1 MEKEYSN
8 RTSGEYYSLLK
19 NCPQMK
25 LLEGFNKSLGKKRY
39 GMSMYSS
46 SESSYVQRPDYPET
60 DISNIMNPF
69 DENSSNGSFRLT
81 SFSESMWEIYIFDFT
96 SNVFSNLIEFEGK
109 EFWIGTIENTSL
121 NNGLQ
126 SISNNDFMILVKS
139 GLYKIENNEVLVKS
153 NLQIRSYDLGVGGN
167 MYFKIDSLND
177 SHAMNIGKSNYKART
192 QRINEDQMKIFIA
205 VKYATVLFSKIPAT
219 QVVFSDWNNG
229 REIDIDA
236 TEYDVILAS
245 PQFSTSLQRKY
256 QSVEILS
263 NTNDVHWTCAVY
275 DSSLIS
281 NTFSHINQG
290 TVIPRTYV
298 VGLEDRKDLYLNVNN
313 THSLIATTP
322 LIRNINMT
330 SFDYYDDPDSFHI
343 GNGTTY
349 ASAYITSD
357 TVIPISIRNTLLVKN
372 TILSVLLSD
381 IIPNWRLTTSNAFY
395 NSDGVGSDIYNFFS
409 DPDSGIKASLN
420 STNNAATF
428 YSPSTNIGPQ
438 NKSVSMA
445 MEFMLP
451 DGSSDV
457 YLGVINQI
465 SQEATVF
472 QGFEYSNDLRV
483 NLLTGQ
489 IEIQGQNVGTPLF
502 FEEPSVVILTLTY
515 LDNGNIL
522 ANIGTSENNMQQF
535 TLQTMGGLTD
545 PRFYIT
551 GNNIVDGSLGTFK
564 MIPIEALIGETNDI
578 PVDVIYPASDIS
590 NMGNIFDENSAVG
603 SFEITSNSLTEWT
616 VLVLDASYNVLAG
629 QTIGEGVEMYMGVLH
644 SSILQNGLNTINN
657 TDFDNMSKSGVNFKF
672 TPTFTQKIFKE
683 NVFSRD
689 FDMFIYPTLY
699 FKLTDVVS
707 STCFSIGSTNY
718 QCRNIKLQ
726 NTPNKF
732 FIAVRKGKITF
743 SKISASQIVF
753 ADWDDGREIDI
764 DASEYDVILTSPSFP
779 NSTRK
784 YQSFEINT
792 NSNNTFISCL
802 VHEASIYNQTYS
814 FIEQGN
820 VIPRT
825 YVVGLED
832 QRDLYLNVN
841 NTYALIASSPRIR
854 NIQKIVY
861 DYFDG
866 VESFHIGNGDNYA
879 SAFSTPD
886 TIVPLSMRNVVI
898 VKNTFIKITCS
909 SQIPNWNENV
919 SYVIDSSDIQG
930 SDIYDFFTDP
940 DSGIKANIKSQNS
953 SSNEATYYFPSIN
966 FAPGAQSDTV
976 IVAFEFYLPTNGTI
990 SMGVVNQSN
999 PLLELTSLHETSTYI
1014 RTNLNS
1020 GQIQLNGTDV
1030 GTPLVFNQ
1038 PKIVLFSLTY
1048 LQNDN
1053 ILVNVGISEIG
1064 VQTFTILAAGSF
1076 TDPRFYITGT
1086 NLVNGDLGVFKQIPI
1101 EALVGETNN
1110 IPTEYIYPPSNISN
1124 IGNLF
1129 NSASGDSG
1137 NMNVSSNDVNLW
1149 SLYVGDNSF
1158 YATSCDNNF
1167 EGLEFYIGYLHN
1179 SMLSNGLHTLTA
1191 QDFDLLIK
1199 SGVNYKLQPS
1209 LIKNIFKE
1217 NIFSRNF
1224 TSEILPEM
1232 FLRLRTGLSGK
1243 LNITIG
1249 SRLNLSR
1256 IIEINNTANK
1266 FFIAVRK
1273 GNLTIQQQVS
1283 TTYGSIATF
1292 SNTERIEVDAT
1303 DMDIL
1308 FMDHNSVLIGTAT
1321 NYECYLQQLDNL
1333 LDISSCDMYVFK
1345 WTSEPNYYQPI
1356 AIGSNISEY
1365 LIKNISKTSCTL
1377 NKDGIELA
1385 VGNTL
1390 NTLVEPHFY
1399 FSYRNNHET
1408 VLKKNIYLGSS
1419 NYQNVSVYIDTDI
1432 NLTTAIKF
1440 GIRCRSRR
1448 VYSFKKVAI
1457 TENQWYSQINY
1468 FTELS
1473 AYSPLSILNEALT
1486 NIDYNK
1492 KIRISSTNL
1501 STIGTVFFPSVYVG
1515 SGSMVNPVSFCF
1527 ECYYDFPPI
1536 IGILNQTQI
1545 NGQVTQTIETSNL
1558 AKIDMATGI
1567 CTINGIEST
1576 KPISLSAPAIFVIS
1590 CRKIPSGLV
1599 VSIGTSGE
1607 NANQAVLIPNTNFD
1621 NVCLYITTTNATY
1634 QKIASLKRLT
1644 LPGLTGYVDEIPVD
1658 PQLPPSSN
1666 NPSFEGVFS
1675 NYPDYTLDE
1684 SFILTSTANSWQYIS
1699 WKALNS
1705 LISQHLCS
1713 YGEYEFTPFS
1723 GQTMNWFVGTV
1734 SNSGSNFSNTTS
1746 ILPLSNTI
1754 YTLSN
1759 TQHSSA
1765 VKWGI
1770 MYNGSTVNFIN
1781 KNSSFNEFQFE
1792 NQSTK
1797 RIFTEVVK
1805 RIYQTV
1811 SGGVYRVGN
1820 NTILGRNLSNIDP
1833 FASGDYF
1840 YHVIGVKYGS
1850 IKFTKKNVKGNGL
1863 KLGFNENNLNG
1874 INRITNYTTYGVNNL
1889 LIKGMNENFS
1899 STYEYGFFLTNND
1912 TSTDKNVRVALVIT
1926 APLTV
1931 GYNNTSLGNYE
1942 GMKKHATYLS
1952 NDPNGSTFVSE
1963 TQGNRNFDVPNN
1975 ATYFVFIVY
1984 GTTSGTSIVLSAYG
1998 TVSGNIVPYYT
2009 ATLSNYT
2016 LNWSN
2021 IFIRLISE
2029 KKFGLSTKTYNLQIG
2044 DGKEMRT
2051 YSNPTVFIGPDAEIT
2066 PYLDS
2071 ANNNDITIRRIT
2083 PDLWFSDSFYQFDGN
2098 SVVNSVL
2105 NNYFLS
2111 NSQTTTRKLLLRKS
2125 HVGSSVTFR
2134 SSVLNLINIIMQ
2146 YEITSNVDI
2155 YVGIVTD
2162 TLNGGSGNWEYLTT
2176 FTDPN
2181 TMIAYVN
2188 LTTLQAVIGATTGTP
2203 LSYSFSSNKMKIIDL
2218 VASKST
2224 DTANFTKFDHY
2235 IAPSISKSVQ
2245 TGGHGGGRGYRYVI
2259 TCQNVTDNNIIMF
2272 NTYGG

>member
-861 DYFDG
+861 DYYDG

-919 SYVIDSSDIQG
+919 SYVIDSSDVQG
-930 SDIYDFFTDP
+930 SDIYDFFADP

-976 IVAFEFYLPTNGTI
+976 TVAFEFYLPTNGTI
-990 SMGVVNQSN
+990 SMGVINQN
-999 PLLELTSLHETSTYI
+999 NTLLELTSLHETSTYI

-1020 GQIQLNGTDV
+1020 GQIQLNGIDV

-1048 LQNDN
+1048 LQNNN
-1053 ILVNVGISEIG
+1053 ILVNIGISEIG
-1064 VQTFTILAAGSF
+1064 VQTFTILAVGSF

-1086 NLVNGDLGVFKQIPI
+1086 NLVKGDLGVFKQIPI

-1110 IPTEYIYPPSNISN
+1110 IPTEYVYPSSDISNADSIFTNGSSTSGNFNISS
-1124 IGNLF
+1124 
-1129 NSASGDSG
+1129 NSINEWTVYVRDISGGTFMACNSEFEG
-1137 NMNVSSNDVNLW
+1137 VEY
-1149 SLYVGDNSF
+1149 YVGV
-1158 YATSCDNNF
+1158 
-1167 EGLEFYIGYLHN
+1167 IHN
-1179 SMLSNGLHTLTA
+1179 SLISNGINTLSG
-1191 QDFDLLIK
+1191 QDLDLLIK
-1199 SGVNYKLQPS
+1199 SGVNYKTLPS
-1209 LIKNIFKE
+1209 LSKKIFKE
-1217 NIFSRNF
+1217 NVFSRNF
-1224 TSEILPEM
+1224 DAEILPQI
-1232 FLRLRTGLSGK
+1232 FYHLTTGTSGK
-1243 LNITIG
+1243 YLIFLGSKNIL
-1249 SRLNLSR
+1249 SRLILV
-1256 IIEINNTANK
+1256 NNSANK

-1273 GNLTIQQQVS
+1273 GNLSLQQVL
-1283 TTYGSIATF
+1283 F
-1292 SNTERIEVDAT
+1292 SDLFIKGYKNIDRFEVDAT
-1303 DMDIL
+1303 DIDIIAY
-1308 FMDHNSVLIGTAT
+1308 DDWVAT
-1321 NYECYLQQLDNL
+1321 STSNYEQVVEQLDNL
-1333 LDISSCDMYVFK
+1333 VDTTSCDMYLLPA
-1345 WTSEPNYYQPI
+1345 TSVNPFRPLE
-1356 AIGSNISEY
+1356 IGSSVTNY
-1365 LIKNISKTSCTL
+1365 LLKNIGKTSCTL
-1377 NKDGIELA
+1377 NKSGVELD

-1390 NTLVEPHFY
+1390 NTIIGPHFY
-1399 FSYRNNHET
+1399 FSYKNSHEI
-1408 VLKKNIYLGSS
+1408 VLKKNVFMGSRKS
-1419 NYQNVSVYIDTDI
+1419 QNVSCYIDNDI
-1432 NLTTAIKF
+1432 NLSSHVMF
-1440 GIRCRSRR
+1440 GIRCTARR
-1448 VYSFKKVAI
+1448 VYSFKGTTLSPSSWTSEVGALVSQNSQQSIINESLNLNNNNKVMI
-1457 TENQWYSQINY
+1457 QNT
-1468 FTELS
+1468 
-1473 AYSPLSILNEALT
+1473 
-1486 NIDYNK
+1486 
-1492 KIRISSTNL
+1492 L
-1501 STIGTVFFPSVYVG
+1501 STFGTIYFPSVYVG
-1515 SGSMVNPVSFCF
+1515 SGSMINPVSFCF
-1527 ECYYDFPPI
+1527 EYHYSIAPS
-1536 IGILNQTQI
+1536 IGILNRIQL
-1545 NGQVTQTIETSNL
+1545 NGEISDSVELSNL
-1558 AKIDMATGI
+1558 ARMNLETGVCMI
-1567 CTINGIEST
+1567 KGADST
-1576 KPISLSAPAIFVIS
+1576 KPIATSDVKIFVVS
-1590 CRKIPSGLV
+1590 CRKISSGLI

-1607 NANQAVLIPNTNFD
+1607 NANQGILIPDVNFD
-1621 NVCLYITTTNATY
+1621 NVCLYITSSATVSNT
-1634 QKIASLKRLT
+1634 IITIKRIT
-1644 LPGLTGYVDEIPVD
+1644 LPGLTGYVDEIPTT

-1675 NYPDYTLDE
+1675 NFPDYTLDE
-1684 SFILTSTANSWQYIS
+1684 TFILTSTLNSWQYVS
-1699 WKALNS
+1699 WKALNTS
-1705 LISQHLCS
+1705 VSMHLCS
-1713 YGEYEFTPFS
+1713 YGEYTFTPFS
-1723 GQTMNWFVGTV
+1723 NQTMEYFIGIV
-1734 SNSGSNFSNTTS
+1734 SNSSSNPMGIST
-1746 ILPLSNTI
+1746 ILPLTNTI
-1754 YTLSN
+1754 YTKTNTEHNSMSKNGIYFNGTTLSYI
-1759 TQHSSA
+1759 A
-1765 VKWGI
+1765 
-1770 MYNGSTVNFIN
+1770 
-1781 KNSSFNEFQFE
+1781 FNNIQNQFVFE
-1792 NQSTK
+1792 NQSSK
-1797 RIFTEVVK
+1797 RIYSEVVK
-1805 RIYQTV
+1805 GKNISNKAAYRI
-1811 SGGVYRVGN
+1811 GN
-1820 NTILGRNLSNIDP
+1820 NTFLGRNIASIDP
-1833 FASGDYF
+1833 FNQSGYSF

-1850 IKFTKKNVKGNGL
+1850 ISFSKKNVKGNGL

-1874 INRITNYTTYGVNNL
+1874 VSRITNYASHSPPIL
-1889 LIKGMNENFS
+1889 FKGINENFT
-1899 STYEYGFFLTNND
+1899 STYEFGFHIVNND
-1912 TSTDKNVRVALVIT
+1912 TINVNKAVRLALALT

-1931 GYNNTSLGNYE
+1931 GYNSSISTHFDGIKSWG
-1942 GMKKHATYLS
+1942 TYMS
-1952 NDPNGSTFVSE
+1952 QDGSSFVAE
-1963 TQGNRNFDVPNN
+1963 EIGTRTFDVPSN
-1975 ATYFVFIVY
+1975 AAYFVFRLYGQTDASTIMVY
-1984 GTTSGTSIVLSAYG
+1984 GYG
-1998 TVSGNIVPYYT
+1998 TLSTNVTPIFLF
-2009 ATLSNYT
+2009 TLSNYT
-2016 LNWSN
+2016 INWSN
-2021 IFIRLISE
+2021 IFFRLISV
-2029 KKFGLSTKTYNLQIG
+2029 KKYGSTSKSYHLQIG
-2044 DGKEMRT
+2044 DGKEIRT
-2051 YSNPTVFIGPDAEIT
+2051 LTPNNIFNAPDDEIT

-2071 ANNNDITIRRIT
+2071 SSNYDVSIRRIT
-2083 PDLWFSDSFYQFDGN
+2083 PDLWFSDSYYQFDGN
-2098 SVVNSVL
+2098 SVTNSTL
-2105 NNYFLS
+2105 NTYYFS
-2111 NSQTTTRKLLLRKS
+2111 TNSLVSTRKLLLRKS
-2125 HVGSSVTFR
+2125 HTGGNSVTFR
-2134 SSVLNLINIIMQ
+2134 SAVVGPTSIIMQ
-2146 YEITSNVDI
+2146 YEITTNVNI
-2155 YVGIVTD
+2155 YIGIVTD
-2162 TLNGGSGNWEYLTT
+2162 SVNSGTGQWEYSQS

-2188 LTTLQAVIGATTGTP
+2188 LTTLQAVIGPTSGTP
-2203 LSYSFSSNKMKIIDL
+2203 LSFSFTSNSIKILDTNF
-2218 VASKST
+2218 SKT
-2224 DTANFTKFDHY
+2224 GDTASFTKFNHY
-2235 IAPSISKSVQ
+2235 SAPAINKSVQ
-2245 TGGHGGGRGYRYVI
+2245 TIGHSGSGGYRYVI